1 MTEPAAVA
9 PLAGIKVVDLSKIL
23 AGPYVTMSLA
33 DLGADVVKVEHPEG
47 GDPTRSWGPP
57 FNGPDAT
64 YYLAANRNKRSV
76 TLDLKSPEGQEA
88 VHRML
93 ASADVVVENFRPGS
107 TLARTFNYQELSE
120 RYPRLV
126 LLHISAFGDHGP
138 LRDEP
143 GYDMVAQASAG
154 LMSLTGEPDGPPVK
168 AGYAMGDLGAAL
180 FGIIGVTSALVERA
194 RTGRGQYVTTSLYES
209 QLALHINWATGYFA
223 TGQRPGR
230 LGSGHPSLVPYQA
243 YPAADGHFVIAVGND
258 GLFRRLCTA
267 LGHEE
272 WADDPRFATN
282 RDRVTHRTA
291 LNAKLESVLVDQP
304 VAHWCDLLKSEGV
317 PVTPIRTLDE
327 VYDCPQT
334 EALGMVQ
341 KVDHPDVGAL
351 RQVAFPVTFRG
362 LRPSVRTAPPTLGQH
377 SHDVLAELGY
387 NDAEIGRLLGGRLA
401 DLCGPATPGTP
412 SRRTGQRPK

>member
-1 MTEPAAVA
+1 MPEQPAAA

-33 DLGADVVKVEHPEG
+33 DLGADVIKVEHPGG
-47 GDPTRSWGPP
+47 GDPTRGWGPP

-64 YYLAANRNKRSV
+64 YYLAANRGKRSV
-76 TLDLKSPEGQEA
+76 TLDLKSPQGQEA
-88 VHRML
+88 VHRLL
-93 ASADVVVENFRPGS
+93 ATADVVVENFRPGS
-107 TLARTFNYQELSE
+107 SLARLFDYKDLSA

-143 GYDMVAQASAG
+143 GYDMIAQASAG

-168 AGYAMGDLGAAL
+168 AGYAMGDLAAAL
-180 FGIIGVTSALVERA
+180 FGLIGVTSALVERE

-223 TGQRPGR
+223 TGERPGR

-258 GLFRRLCTA
+258 ALFRRLCAA
-267 LGHEE
+267 LRHPH
-272 WADDPRFATN
+272 WADDPRFTTN
-282 RDRVTHRTA
+282 RDRVAHRAA
-291 LNAKLESVLVDQP
+291 LNAKLQAVLVDDT
-304 VAHWCDLLKSEGV
+304 VAHWCALLGNEGV
-317 PVTPIRTLDE
+317 PVTPIRHLDE

-334 EALGMVQ
+334 EALGMVRS
-341 KVDHPDVGAL
+341 VDHPAIGPL

-362 LRPSVRTAPPTLGQH
+362 ERPPVRTAPPTLGQH
-377 SHDVLAELGY
+377 SRDVLAELGY
-387 NDAEIGRLLGGRLA
+387 GEAEITHLLDHANPHSHPHSDPRGA
-401 DLCGPATPGTP
+401 
-412 SRRTGQRPK
+412 

>member
-1 MTEPAAVA
+1 MPAPESPPQARPAAA
-9 PLAGIKVVDLSKIL
+9 PLAGTRVVDLSKIL

-33 DLGADVVKVEHPEG
+33 DLGADVTKVEHPDG

-76 TLDLKSPEGQEA
+76 TLDLKSPAGQEA

-93 ASADVVVENFRPGS
+93 AGADVLVENFRPGS
-107 TLARTFNYQELSE
+107 SLARLFDHKELSA

-126 LLHISAFGDHGP
+126 VLHISAFGDTGP

-180 FGIIGVTSALVERA
+180 FGLVGVTSALVERE

-223 TGQRPGR
+223 TGERPGR

-258 GLFRRLCTA
+258 ALFRRLVAA
-267 LGHEE
+267 LGHPE
-272 WADDPRFATN
+272 WADDARFATN
-282 RDRVTHRTA
+282 RARVTHRTA
-291 LNAKLESVLVDQP
+291 LNAKLESVLVDAP
-304 VAHWCDLLKSEGV
+304 VAHWTGLLKPLGV
-317 PVTPIRTLDE
+317 PVAAIRTLDE

-334 EALGMVQ
+334 AALGIVQ
-341 KVDHPDVGAL
+341 QVDHPDAGPL

-362 LRPSVRTAPPTLGQH
+362 ERPPVRTAPPTLGQH
-377 SHDVLAELGY
+377 SRAVLAELGY
-387 NDAEIGRLLGGRLA
+387 TEPQIDALLGHH
-401 DLCGPATPGTP
+401 
-412 SRRTGQRPK
+412 RTSEGA

>member
-1 MTEPAAVA
+1 MSEQPAAA

-33 DLGADVVKVEHPEG
+33 DLGADVIKVEHPDG
-47 GDPTRSWGPP
+47 GDPTRGWGPP

-76 TLDLKSPEGQEA
+76 TLDLKSPGGQEA

-93 ASADVVVENFRPGS
+93 ATADVVVENFRPGS
-107 TLARTFNYQELSE
+107 SLARTFDYARLSAA
-120 RYPRLV
+120 YPRLV
-126 LLHISAFGDHGP
+126 VLHISAFGDHGP

-180 FGIIGVTSALVERA
+180 FGVIGVTSALVERE

-223 TGQRPGR
+223 TGERPQR

-243 YPAADGHFVIAVGND
+243 YPAADGHFVIAIGND
-258 GLFRRLCTA
+258 ALFRRLCEA
-267 LGHEE
+267 LGHPE

-282 RDRVTHRTA
+282 RDRVTHRAA
-291 LNAKLESVLVDQP
+291 LNAELDGALAHDT
-304 VAHWCDLLKSEGV
+304 VAHWCALLGSEGV
-317 PVTPIRTLDE
+317 PVTPIRALDE

-334 EALGMVQ
+334 AALGMVQ
-341 KVDHPDVGAL
+341 KVDHPDVGPL
-351 RQVAFPVTFRG
+351 EQVAFPVTFRG
-362 LRPSVRTAPPTLGQH
+362 ERPSVRTAPPTLGQH
-377 SHDVLAELGY
+377 SRDVLAELGY
-387 NDAEIGRLLGGRLA
+387 SEAEITRLLDHPQA
-401 DLCGPATPGTP
+401 
-412 SRRTGQRPK
+412 

>member
-1 MTEPAAVA
+1 MSEQPAAA

-33 DLGADVVKVEHPEG
+33 DLGADVVKVEHPDG
-47 GDPTRSWGPP
+47 GDPTRGWGPP

-76 TLDLKSPEGQEA
+76 TLDLKSPGGQEA

-93 ASADVVVENFRPGS
+93 ATADVVVENFRPGS
-107 TLARTFNYQELSE
+107 SLARTFDHAQLSAA
-120 RYPRLV
+120 YPRLV
-126 LLHISAFGDHGP
+126 VLHISAFGDHGP

-154 LMSLTGEPDGPPVK
+154 LMSLTGEPGGPPVK

-180 FGIIGVTSALVERA
+180 FGIIGVTSALVERE

-223 TGQRPGR
+223 TRERPQR

-258 GLFRRLCTA
+258 ALFRRLCEA
-267 LGHEE
+267 LGHPE

-282 RDRVTHRTA
+282 RDRVTHRVA
-291 LNAKLESVLVDQP
+291 LNAELEAALARDT
-304 VAHWCDLLKSEGV
+304 VAHWCALLGSEGV
-317 PVTPIRTLDE
+317 PVTPIRALDE

-334 EALGMVQ
+334 AALGMVQ
-341 KVDHPDVGAL
+341 KVDHPDVGPL
-351 RQVAFPVTFRG
+351 EQVAFPVTFRG
-362 LRPSVRTAPPTLGQH
+362 ERPSVRTAPPTLGQH
-377 SHDVLAELGY
+377 SRDVLAELGY
-387 NDAEIGRLLGGRLA
+387 SEAEITRLL
-401 DLCGPATPGTP
+401 DHPQP
-412 SRRTGQRPK
+412 